1 MINFATASYVELEK
15 EGYTVTVA
23 PSQALKKKKRTRKT
37 KKNNN

>member
-23 PSQALKKKKRTRKT
+23 PSQALKKKSARKT
-37 KKNNN
+37 KKSNN